1 MKIVRTISDLR
12 NSVTSWQQDGDKVAL
27 IPTMG
32 SLHEAHLALVDAG
45 LERCQK
51 AVVSI
56 FVNPKQFGPSED
68 FKTYPRE
75 ESRDLRLLEARGVDL
90 VFLPSQEEM
99 YPPGFSVNVDVLNF
113 SNKLCAIGRPG
124 HFAGVATVCTKLLLQ
139 CMPDIAVFGEKDYQ
153 QLQLIKQVVA
163 DLNINVDILGI
174 PTVRE
179 RDGLAMSS
187 RNVYLSAEER
197 VLAGKI
203 NMILSSTADKLSGG
217 AVLID
222 ELRNAHLKFTTLVGI
237 APEYLQLCDANDLSM
252 IETLVKPARLLTAIK
267 IGETRLIDNWPVSP
281 ELT

>member
-12 NSVTSWQQDGDKVAL
+12 NSVTSWQQEGDKVAL

-45 LERCQK
+45 LEHCQK

-75 ESRDLRLLEARGVDL
+75 ESRDLRLLEARGVNL

-139 CMPDIAVFGEKDYQ
+139 CMPDIAIFGEKDYQ
-153 QLQLIKQVVA
+153 QLQLIKQLVA

-217 AVLID
+217 AALID

-281 ELT
+281 ELP

>member
-281 ELT
+281 ELP

>member
-1 MKIVRTISDLR
+1 M
-12 NSVTSWQQDGDKVAL
+12 TSWQQKGDKVAL

-45 LERCQK
+45 LEHCQK

-75 ESRDLRLLEARGVDL
+75 ESRDLRLLEARGVNL

-153 QLQLIKQVVA
+153 QLQLIKQLVA

-203 NMILSSTADKLSGG
+203 NMILSSTAERLSGG
-217 AVLID
+217 AAPID

-237 APEYLQLCDANDLSM
+237 SPEYLQLCDANDLNM